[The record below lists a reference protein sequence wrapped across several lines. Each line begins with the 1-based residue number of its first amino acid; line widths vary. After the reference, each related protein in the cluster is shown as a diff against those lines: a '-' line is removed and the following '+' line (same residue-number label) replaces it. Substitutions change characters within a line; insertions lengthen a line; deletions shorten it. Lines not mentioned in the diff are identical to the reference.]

1 MLDLYKNIKITRMK
15 KGLSQE
21 ELALKTGYTDRSSI
35 AKIESGKIDLPIS
48 KVEVFAKDLGVTI
61 DELTEGT
68 FNSNES
74 MEESAI
80 TRRAELPNGLVIA
93 AHHDND
99 NDFTDEEW
107 DSIIRFVEFVKSK
120 EKK

>member
-48 KVEVFAKDLGVTI
+48 KVEVFAKALGVTI